1 MGLNSSNKT
10 ISANQIDC
18 AGSLRVTLALSASP
32 DITLANRYS
41 PYSGQIG
48 QHGGKSAGQFEKRSQ
63 QIYRYN

>member
-32 DITLANRYS
+32 DITPPRQ
-41 PYSGQIG
+41 PI
-48 QHGGKSAGQFEKRSQ
+48 
-63 QIYRYN
+63 